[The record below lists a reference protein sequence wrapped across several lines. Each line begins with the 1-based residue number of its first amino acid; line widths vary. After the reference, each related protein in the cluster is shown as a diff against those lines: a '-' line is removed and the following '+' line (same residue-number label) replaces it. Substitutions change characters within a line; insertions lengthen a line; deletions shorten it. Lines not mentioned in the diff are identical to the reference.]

1 MQVTPG
7 SKSGI
12 GGEDMGMGKGKEGGG
27 KDGVP
32 VSGFGQFNYV

>member
-12 GGEDMGMGKGKEGGG
+12 GGEDMGKGKEGGG